1 MILFSATKTMNIGD
15 KQEVNLSFKTR
26 ELLTIIKSLDIESLA
41 TTFKIKGETLNKTYN
56 YYENFPLST
65 LKAIDA
71 YDGISYKQIDN
82 KDTEYIKK
90 NVKILSAFYGLTSS
104 CNLIANYRLDFTT
117 RGLFD
122 FSLYEYWRED
132 VTSKLIEMDC
142 DILLL
147 TSNEY
152 TKMIDLKKIT
162 KNVFQVQAKSHSV
175 NLKKMRGM
183 ILNYCSVNNINDY
196 QLLEKVDND
205 LFFVTEIVSNTI
217 KVEFK

>member
-1 MILFSATKTMNIGD
+1 
-15 KQEVNLSFKTR
+15 
-26 ELLTIIKSLDIESLA
+26 
-41 TTFKIKGETLNKTYN
+41 
-56 YYENFPLST
+56 
-65 LKAIDA
+65 
-71 YDGISYKQIDN
+71 
-82 KDTEYIKK
+82 
-90 NVKILSAFYGLTSS
+90 
-104 CNLIANYRLDFTT
+104 
-117 RGLFD
+117 
-122 FSLYEYWRED
+122 
-132 VTSKLIEMDC
+132 MDC

-205 LFFVTEIVSNTI
+205 LFFVTEIVNNTI